1 MELFDVIT
9 DLKGVGPKKAA
20 ALKKLNIHTLEDL
33 LFFFPRDYEDRR
45 ASSAIGDLKE
55 GSAFLIRGTVD
66 LVVKDK

>member
-9 DLKGVGPKKAA
+9 DLRGVGPKKAA

-45 ASSAIGDLKE
+45 ACSAIG
-55 GSAFLIRGTVD
+55 I
-66 LVVKDK
+66 